1 MGIPYVSDA
10 VAALGVRLPAYRAN
24 AAAGRELAEVV
35 GNISIPELRE
45 ADKVERV
52 VVVKPEIFEETLWP
66 AVERIEAVRV
76 L

>member
-1 MGIPYVSDA
+1 MGIPYVGDA

-35 GNISIPELRE
+35 GNISIPELGE

>member
-1 MGIPYVSDA
+1 MGIPYVGDA

-24 AAAGRELAEVV
+24 AAAGHKLAKVIR
-35 GNISIPELRE
+35 NISISEFRE
-45 ADKVERV
+45 TDKVERV
-52 VVVKPEIFEETLWP
+52 VVVKPEIFKETLWP